1 MTEQELRDEFDILSI
16 EQKIEWALDTIRHKE
31 TFGMDELNASLSRE
45 RRAKGVLLDCK
56 ETIKAKDAEIAEAR
70 ELVSKANFKF
80 LTQDETEF
88 LEEKARAWLKNNC

>member
-1 MTEQELRDEFDILSI
+1 MESKTEQELRDEFDILSI

-56 ETIKAKDAEIAEAR
+56 KTIEKQKKEIE
-70 ELVSKANFKF
+70 ELKEYKSMYEGLCK
-80 LTQDETEF
+80 
-88 LEEKARAWLKNNC
+88 